1 MSRASQSPSHN
12 SHRSIDKSRGWQE
25 QEEYNPG
32 RFKVAYPISPTLR
45 ITFPISITIQ
55 CAVVGSAKE
64 ASTKPKAFIHYQTPA
79 IQVGGAMRRRT
90 KGISSNKTCAFVR
103 LLRCYTLNI
112 SITFPSNSSGDWS
125 WMMMMVS
132 ERPRHAILLRRRR
145 FVMVRKERP
154 FFWKRINLSRVD
166 FDSSLFDFFIL
177 SPTIDFIYSFSRAT
191 KITMILI
198 FHLFFSTSSPL
209 RF

>member
-1 MSRASQSPSHN
+1 MR
-12 SHRSIDKSRGWQE
+12 RGWQRKR
-25 QEEYNPG
+25 G
-32 RFKVAYPISPTLR
+32 
-45 ITFPISITIQ
+45 
-55 CAVVGSAKE
+55 
-64 ASTKPKAFIHYQTPA
+64 IHQ
-79 IQVGGAMRRRT
+79 T
-90 KGISSNKTCAFVR
+90 KGI
-103 LLRCYTLNI
+103 YTLPNT
-112 SITFPSNSSGDWS
+112 SNPSWRRNAATNKRNFIEQNLCICTVAAMLYIKYQYHLPQQQQRRLILNDDDGQSSS
-125 WMMMMVS
+125 
-132 ERPRHAILLRRRR
+132 PRHAILLRRRR

-198 FHLFFSTSSPL
+198 FHLFLSTSSPL